1 MHNYSLYLKEKL
13 LVLARIII
21 QKNLFMFRK
30 LLFLGLFLLSI
41 CMTGCKMNHEKKQLI
56 DFDSISI
63 SDKQMPVNPLDT
75 TGDGLPIF
83 YNMYLSVELSSLFET
98 AGAVFTPE
106 LMNNVDKISEYLT
119 SSQQAVNLGVYAVDL
134 SYARVFDQVEM
145 AGRYFSAMKQ
155 LAQELGIPDDYFE
168 NTVKRFERNFTD
180 KDSLI
185 QLANEVYVTT
195 DEYLKENE
203 RYTTAALII
212 LGGWVEAIHIATDVA
227 IESKDANIIERLI
240 DQKYSLNNLLIML
253 SEYKKNEVVAEYI
266 AQLNVIGSEFEKIN
280 VVFDVN
286 FDPSKESGK
295 KLIDKAVEQIK
306 VFEKSVSKFRSELVN

>member
-1 MHNYSLYLKEKL
+1 MLHKL
-13 LVLARIII
+13 LI
-21 QKNLFMFRK
+21 
-30 LLFLGLFLLSI
+30 LGLVFLSI
-41 CMTGCKMNHEKKQLI
+41 CLIGCKMNSEKKQLI

-63 SDKQMPVNPLDT
+63 DDQQIPINPLDT

-98 AGAVFTPE
+98 AGAVFTSE
-106 LMNNVDKISEYLT
+106 LMNNVDKTSEYIT

-145 AGRYFSAMKQ
+145 AGRYFNAMKQ
-155 LAQELGIPDDYFE
+155 LAQELGIPSDYFE

-185 QLANEVYVTT
+185 YLANEVYVTT

-212 LGGWVEAIHIATDVA
+212 LGGWVEAIHIASDVA
-227 IESKDANIIERLI
+227 IESRDANIIERLI
-240 DQKYSLNNLLIML
+240 DQKYSLNNLLMML
-253 SEYKKNEVVAEYI
+253 SEHKKNEVVAEYI
-266 AQLNVIGSEFEKIN
+266 NRLDLIGKEFEKID
-280 VVFDVN
+280 VIFDVDFN
-286 FDPSKESGK
+286 PSKESGK
-295 KLIDKAVEQIK
+295 QLIDKAVGQIR
-306 VFEKSVSKFRSELVN
+306 VFEKSVSEFRNELIN